1 MVLLNSFANEPR
13 LRKNENVLLYWEQ
26 FEERKRELYE
36 LSQVVLAVPA
46 TQVSVRIDFFKLDIR
61 FVATTNE
68 HVGTTSGEYTSDT

>member
-13 LRKNENVLLYWEQ
+13 LRKNENVLRCWEQ
-26 FEERKRELYE
+26 FKKSKRELYE

-46 TQVSVRIDFFKLDIR
+46 TQVSGRRAFFKLDIR

-68 HVGTTSGEYTSDT
+68 HVGTTYGEYTSDT